1 MTAESAEA
9 TLRDQF
15 ESVFSDANYPLRD
28 PFELIPLL
36 PEGPATE
43 FTANGVTIPAIELG
57 TTYGKYQS
65 YPYESV
71 EGLVDDL
78 IDALK
83 QEGDL

>member
-1 MTAESAEA
+1 MTANSAEA

-15 ESVFSDANYPLRD
+15 EAVFRDATYPVTD
-28 PFELIPLL
+28 PFELLPVL

-43 FTANGVTIPAIELG
+43 FSADGVTIPAIELG
-57 TTYGKYQS
+57 MTYGKYQS
-65 YPYESV
+65 YPYQSV

-78 IDALK
+78 IYALK